1 MSEVSLPQSLYP
13 DLPLTALA
21 PMQDVTNL
29 WFMKILAHYGSPDY
43 FFTEYFRVR
52 EDSRLNLK
60 ILASITENDTG
71 RPVFAQMIGESIPD
85 LVRTAWELC
94 QYNIAGIDLNMGCP
108 APRVYRKNVGGG
120 LLREPEKVNRI
131 LGELRSAVNNRPL
144 TVKMRIGFDNTDNFE
159 EILDIINRHNI
170 DLLSLHGRTVKDRY
184 HGEVKYDLIA
194 QAVKRVN
201 CPVLANGNIDSA
213 ATALKVISQTGAAG
227 VMVGRWAIG
236 NPWIFNQIRQ
246 ILQSK
251 PISLVPLIEVRE
263 YIDRLRQ
270 TPEAVKTPPRARA
283 GHLKMYL
290 NYIALL
296 VDTNGTF
303 LRTMRK
309 TKTELE
315 LLKLCDSVL
324 LNDKNLA
331 LAPYSSRELG
341 VRS

>member
-1 MSEVSLPQSLYP
+1 
-13 DLPLTALA
+13 
-21 PMQDVTNL
+21 
-29 WFMKILAHYGSPDY
+29 
-43 FFTEYFRVR
+43 
-52 EDSRLNLK
+52 
-60 ILASITENDTG
+60 EN
-71 RPVFAQMIGESIPD
+71 
-85 LVRTAWELC
+85 
-94 QYNIAGIDLNMGCP
+94 
-108 APRVYRKNVGGG
+108 PR
-120 LLREPEKVNRI
+120 
-131 LGELRSAVNNRPL
+131 
-144 TVKMRIGFDNTDNFE
+144 
-159 EILDIINRHNI
+159 
-170 DLLSLHGRTVKDRY
+170 
-184 HGEVKYDLIA
+184 
-194 QAVKRVN
+194 
-201 CPVLANGNIDSA
+201 
-213 ATALKVISQTGAAG
+213 
-227 VMVGRWAIG
+227 
-236 NPWIFNQIRQ
+236 IFNQIRQ

-296 VDTNGTF
+296 VDTNGNF